1 MPGPAMHHG
10 LHRSYPGA
18 ADRPLHGHD
27 GGDLPPQLR
36 GLRRYHR
43 FRQVRKA
50 LELTLVLTL
59 PVLFT
64 GPVPRFFSD
73 TPPETLAE
81 LKKSPKFAFEC
92 LQQLVSRLLER
103 GDLTRYDLEGST
115 TA

>member
-1 MPGPAMHHG
+1 MHHG
-10 LHRSYPGA
+10 LHRSHPGA

-27 GGDLPPQLR
+27 GGNLPPQLR
-36 GLRRYHR
+36 GLRRHHR

-64 GPVPRFFSD
+64 GPVPRFFSY

-103 GDLTRYDLEGST
+103 GDLTR
-115 TA
+115 